1 MFPDWAFEDRS
12 FESAV
17 SCTSG
22 ARVEEGGRKTEGR
35 KDSVVCVCVWCDIIG
50 DREFYS
56 QTMIRQCQGV
66 FSGFLFRAGI

>member
-1 MFPDWAFEDRS
+1 MYVRRAGGGGWEED
-12 FESAV
+12 
-17 SCTSG
+17 
-22 ARVEEGGRKTEGR
+22 GRKKEQCG
-35 KDSVVCVCVWCDIIG
+35 VCVCVWCDIIG